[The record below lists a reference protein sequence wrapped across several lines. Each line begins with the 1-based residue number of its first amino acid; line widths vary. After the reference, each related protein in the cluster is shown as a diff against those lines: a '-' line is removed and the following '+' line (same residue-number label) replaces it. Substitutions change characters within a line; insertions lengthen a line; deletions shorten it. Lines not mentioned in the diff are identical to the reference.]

1 MLAET
6 SVYENKAN
14 SDGTPLGL
22 GWSCLE
28 VVGDRRLKQGHGAG
42 QREEAEQAR
51 IGVAMGPCIGEVG
64 SAAEQS

>member
-22 GWSCLE
+22 GWTCLE
-28 VVGDRRLKQGHGAG
+28 VAGGRHLKQGHGAG
-42 QREEAEQAR
+42 RREEAEQAR
-51 IGVAMGPCIGEVG
+51 VGVAMGPCFGEVG
-64 SAAEQS
+64 VAAELS